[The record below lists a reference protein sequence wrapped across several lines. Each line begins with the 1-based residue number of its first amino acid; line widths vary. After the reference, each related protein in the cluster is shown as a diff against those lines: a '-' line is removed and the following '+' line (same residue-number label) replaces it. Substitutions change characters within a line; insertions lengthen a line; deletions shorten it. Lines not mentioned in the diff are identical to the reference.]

1 MRPLFLLYIVVGTAV
16 ALASALYSFTQTP
29 DGPSAHLS
37 LSQNATI
44 HTTTSANRSQDVR
57 PGDSHVTLTLQ
68 GHSRSYDLHVP
79 PQYDGK
85 TPLPLVFMLHSLG
98 GDAATFANDTGFN
111 AKADAEGFFVVY
123 PEGLNNSWNAGS
135 CCGSSSEH
143 NVDDVGFVKMLLVNL
158 KSDLAVNDSRV
169 YASGFSNGG
178 MLAYLMACNFSND
191 IAAIA
196 PVGATSVVEWCN
208 ATAPVSVVGVH
219 GTADEVIPYNETT
232 RSENAYPVPPAV
244 DAISYWVNRDGAVAA
259 PQYKDEGPLTVTT
272 YRGGLNGT
280 EVMLY
285 TLNGGEHV
293 WPTEIPTTDLIW
305 RFFEMHPR
313 QPALILQDVVVS

>member
-1 MRPLFLLYIVVGTAV
+1 MRPLFLLYVVVGTAI
-16 ALASALYSFTQTP
+16 ALASVFYSFTQTP
-29 DGPSAHLS
+29 DGSSAQLS
-37 LSQNATI
+37 LPQNHTIRATTGA
-44 HTTTSANRSQDVR
+44 HQPQDVR
-57 PGDSHVTLTLQ
+57 TGDSHITLTFQ
-68 GHSRSYDLHVP
+68 GYSRSYDLHVP

-98 GDAATFANDTGFN
+98 GDAETFANDTGFN

-123 PEGLNNSWNAGS
+123 PQGLNNSWNAGS
-135 CCGSSSEH
+135 CCGPSSEH
-143 NVDDVGFVKMLLVNL
+143 NVGDVGFVKLLLAKL

-178 MLAYLMACNFSND
+178 MLAYLMACNFSDD

-196 PVGATSVVEWCN
+196 PVAATFGVEWCN
-208 ATAPVSVVGVH
+208 ATAPVSVVSVH

-232 RSENAYPVPPAV
+232 RGDNAYPVPPTV
-244 DAISYWVNRDGAVAA
+244 DAISYWVNRDEAAAV
-259 PQYKDEGPLTVTT
+259 PQYKEEGLLRVTT
-272 YRGGLNGT
+272 YSGGLNGT
-280 EVMLY
+280 EVLLY
-285 TLNGGEHV
+285 TLNGGGHV

-313 QPALILQDVVVS
+313 QPA